1 LLDEYLPFRMMQPV
15 ISPEVRAA
23 WDSGDKIRAIR
34 LLREETSLGLAE
46 AKALLESN
54 AAGMQAA
61 SVSRGQPL
69 PPEVRAE
76 LARGNKI
83 EAIKLLRKA
92 SGLGLK
98 EAKELVDGAESATP
112 SMQPGRS
119 TGLMRGEAPGGKVRT
134 FFVVLVVLVLGA
146 ALWMMFT

>member
-1 LLDEYLPFRMMQPV
+1 MMRPV

-23 WDSGDKIRAIR
+23 WDSGDKVRAIR

-54 AAGMQAA
+54 AAGMQLA
-61 SVSRGQPL
+61 SLSRGQPL
-69 PPEVRAE
+69 PPDVRAE

-83 EAIKLLRKA
+83 QAIKLLRKA
-92 SGLGLK
+92 TGLGLK
-98 EAKELVDGAESATP
+98 EAKELVDGAESA
-112 SMQPGRS
+112 SSGMQSGTSAR
-119 TGLMRGEAPGGKVRT
+119 LMRGEAPGGKVRT
-134 FFVVLVVLVLGA
+134 IFAVLVVLMLGA